1 MGTLSEKS
9 RRVLRAIY
17 SGLGAVAVSF
27 SFPACNWTV
36 SAPDEYGMPP
46 DYREDILIQGLVKS
60 KKTGEPIMGRS
71 ISIWIEGI
79 TTNYVNVIRY
89 DGEFFIYVPKQD
101 AYTIVFTDIDGNKNG
116 LFKRHTINLTVEQC
130 EALRET
136 PLIIELEEE
145 DAE

>member
-1 MGTLSEKS
+1 MIRLSGKS
-9 RRVLRAIY
+9 RRILRKIY

-27 SFPACNWTV
+27 SFPACNWLV
-36 SAPDEYGMPP
+36 STSTPDEYGMPP
-46 DYREDILIQGLVKS
+46 DYREDILIRGLVKS

-71 ISIWIEGI
+71 ISIW
-79 TTNYVNVIRY
+79 
-89 DGEFFIYVPKQD
+89 
-101 AYTIVFTDIDGNKNG
+101 IDGNKNG

-130 EALRET
+130 EALREN